1 MNANRYAAALLGLLL
16 ASSAHSQAI
25 KTTSDLDVC
34 RAFLANGSFDTRGT
48 GKENI
53 AAATYRA
60 TYCEDS
66 KSKNITDQSTSQS
79 GGLNIGL
86 PTETPFDIGIS
97 GSNKSANQLYQ
108 EASRFVCDDKN
119 SQSEHMAKFFDWS
132 RKASDV
138 IYKNAQQCVAT
149 ITANS
154 AVGLLV
160 KGTRSI
166 ANGGVTIDLTFVNNS
181 NAKVLPTR
189 VFMNFSPPEAIV
201 TCGLYRANP
210 NNPFNTSK
218 ELKTVLMNDGIV
230 LEERTSFSFTC
241 NTTAPGVGVEVS
253 YRGLTPLT
261 GSPALTFVPYVPLPL
276 IATSQNTSRT
286 NAVSLPKQGD
296 AVYQWG
302 SDTLLNEYIGTK
314 QVSPGDE
321 GRWAE
326 WKFTNVVPG
335 NYQITTVFAAPDPRP
350 LRLIVEKNPCCLV
363 ADVATMQNG
372 ETDAGQP
379 WSRVHRTSQQTVKI
393 VTSEVTLRLQAE
405 RVSDNWPHFKEIR
418 LVYVGP

>member
-34 RAFLANGSFDTRGT
+34 KAFFANGSFDTRGT

-66 KSKNITDQSTSQS
+66 KSKNIKKQSTSQS
-79 GGLNIGL
+79 GGLNMVL
-86 PTETPFDIGIS
+86 PLLEIGIS
-97 GSNKSANQLYQ
+97 GSNKSADQLYQ

-119 SQSEHMAKFFDWS
+119 SQSEHMARFFDWS
-132 RKASDV
+132 QKASDV
-138 IYKNAQQCVAT
+138 IYENAQQCVKT

-166 ANGGVTIDLTFVNNS
+166 ANGGITIELTFVNNS
-181 NAKVLPTR
+181 HAKVLPTR
-189 VFMNFSPPEAIV
+189 VFMNFSPPEAIL
-201 TCGLYRANP
+201 TCGPYRANP

-230 LEERTSFSFTC
+230 LEEHNSFTFTC
-241 NTTAPGVGVEVS
+241 NTTAPGIGVDVT
-253 YRGLTPLT
+253 YRGITPLT
-261 GSPALTFVPYVPLPL
+261 GSPVLSFQPYVPLPL
-276 IATSQNTSRT
+276 IATSQNTLRT

-302 SDTLLNEYIGTK
+302 PDTLLNEYIGTE

-335 NYQITTVFAAPDPRP
+335 TYQITTVFAAPDPRP

-363 ADVATMQNG
+363 ADVATTQNG
-372 ETDAGQP
+372 ETDAGLP
-379 WSRVHRTSQQTVKI
+379 RSRVHRTSQQTVKI